1 MGLRSRAVAAC
12 SLSLLLVGMAG
23 DSSAGGK
30 GGIKVKEGQK
40 APEIDLPAT
49 QIESVFKDR
58 KDAKSL
64 KLSDFKGKKHVVL
77 FFYPKAL
84 TGG

>member
-1 MGLRSRAVAAC
+1 MALWTRTLMPCCLGLCLMAA
-12 SLSLLLVGMAG
+12 AG
-23 DSSAGGK
+23 DISAGGK